1 MEARYARNL
10 PTLTPEEQALLGQ
23 KHILLAGCG
32 GLGGHILELLLR
44 AGVGAITAVDPER
57 FEESNGNR
65 QLLCTAETLG
75 QSKVRAAEARA
86 RLVRPDVRFQA
97 FDGVLDAESAPA
109 LLRGC
114 DLALDA
120 LDSVVSRLALADACA
135 AAGIPLVHGAVA
147 GLRAQAAV
155 VPPGSDLLRRVYD
168 GAAGSADKSV
178 LAPAC
183 AMCAAVQAA
192 EAIKL
197 LAGRPSALAGKLLWM
212 DLDGMEFHLLE
223 F

>member
-86 RLVRPDVRFQA
+86 RLVRPDVRLHA
-97 FDGVLDAESAPA
+97 FDGVLDAKSAP
-109 LLRGC
+109 GTT
-114 DLALDA
+114 
-120 LDSVVSRLALADACA
+120 
-135 AAGIPLVHGAVA
+135 
-147 GLRAQAAV
+147 
-155 VPPGSDLLRRVYD
+155 
-168 GAAGSADKSV
+168 V
-178 LAPAC
+178 LNGFRTVG
-183 AMCAAVQAA
+183 M
-192 EAIKL
+192 IK
-197 LAGRPSALAGKLLWM
+197 
-212 DLDGMEFHLLE
+212 
-223 F
+223 